1 MRIKTIMF
9 SICFLMAAIKITGCR
24 TMGAEKAFSDFS
36 LQENVSIKSNNI
48 QVSIN
53 SINDESS
60 TEQLKEL
67 IDLKLFKINKDEN
80 YSNYFLDVTVNERQ
94 FIRNFENK
102 FSLFISAKVFDKS
115 NRLIYSNCFYSVSDE
130 SIISSSRQFQETE
143 KIISDIKNNL
153 TSQD

>member
-1 MRIKTIMF
+1 MRIKTIMV
-9 SICFLMAAIKITGCR
+9 SICFLMTAIKITGCR
-24 TMGAEKAFSDFS
+24 TMGAEKAFSDVS
-36 LQENVSIKSNNI
+36 LQENVSIKSNII

-67 IDLKLFKINKDEN
+67 IDLKLIKINKDEN
-80 YSNYFLDVTVNERQ
+80 NSNYFLDVTVNERQ

-102 FSLFISAKVFDKS
+102 FSLFISAKVFDKF
-115 NRLIYSNCFYSVSDE
+115 NKLIYSNCFYSVSDE

>member
-24 TMGAEKAFSDFS
+24 TMGAVEAFSDFS
-36 LQENVSIKSNNI
+36 LQENVSIKSNII

-80 YSNYFLDVTVNERQ
+80 NSNYFLDVTVNERQ

-102 FSLFISAKVFDKS
+102 GD
-115 NRLIYSNCFYSVSDE
+115 
-130 SIISSSRQFQETE
+130 
-143 KIISDIKNNL
+143 
-153 TSQD
+153 

>member
-1 MRIKTIMF
+1 MF
-9 SICFLMAAIKITGCR
+9 SICFCMAARKITGCR
-24 TMGAEKAFSDFS
+24 TMGAEEAFSDFS
-36 LQENVSIKSNNI
+36 LQENVSIKSNII

-67 IDLKLFKINKDEN
+67 FDLKLLKINKDEN
-80 YSNYFLDVTVNERQ
+80 NSNYFLDVTVNERQ

-102 FSLFISAKVFDKS
+102 FSLFISAKVFDKF